1 MCPYLHYICIYVKVV
16 HVSIFALGEG
26 GFHVSIIICI
36 R

>member
-1 MCPYLHYICIYVKVV
+1 MCPYLHYVKVV

-26 GFHVSIIICI
+26 GSCVHICI